1 METIANVKAGK
12 QTKPALR
19 EQMLRKLE
27 VGPYR
32 NWSFDV
38 EHYKELTKKCIEESK
53 QPHRPN
59 KTYTKG
65 GGKKQRAEEL
75 KKLISEIDNI

>member
-1 METIANVKAGK
+1 MQIIANVKAGK
-12 QTKPALR
+12 QTKPVLR

-32 NWSFDV
+32 NWEFDV
-38 EHYKELTKKCIEESK
+38 EHYKELTKKCIEEGR
-53 QPHRPN
+53 QPPRPY